1 MPKSLQTTI
10 RLDENQHGMLQYLAS
25 DLNISTASVMRKALI
40 FFFESRMLDE
50 ESGTELYRGEP
61 DFVLQLKGWICTWL
75 AKGGVSYDMGSG
87 RRNATSQLG
96 EIPMKFLSG
105 RGERNG

>member
-1 MPKSLQTTI
+1 MAKTLQTTI
-10 RLDENQHGMLQYLAS
+10 RLDEDQNGMLQFLAS

-40 FFFESRMLDE
+40 FFYESKMLDE
-50 ESGTELYRGEP
+50 ESGTELYLGEP

-75 AKGGVSYDMGSG
+75 AKGGVSYDLGSG
-87 RRNATSQLG
+87 RRNASSQLG

-105 RGERNG
+105 RGEHFD